1 MGARPN
7 TQLTST
13 ELEAFDVY
21 RRFVARHRAAP
32 SVRQFA
38 TLLGCQ
44 PSWAWRL
51 MRAFEAK
58 GAHDEGRKTQV
69 RVRRTPRKRET

>member
-7 TQLTST
+7 TQLTSS
-13 ELEAFDVY
+13 ELEALDVY
-21 RRFVARHRAAP
+21 RRFIARHRAAP

-44 PSWAWRL
+44 HSWAWRL

-58 GAHDEGRKTQV
+58 GALSAKKPQ
-69 RVRRTPRKRET
+69 RKRVAQ